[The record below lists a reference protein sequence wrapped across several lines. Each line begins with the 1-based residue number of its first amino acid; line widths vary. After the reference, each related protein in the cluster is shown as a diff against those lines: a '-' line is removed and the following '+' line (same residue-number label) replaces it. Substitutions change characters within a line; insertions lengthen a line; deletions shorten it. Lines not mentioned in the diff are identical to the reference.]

1 MSMLPTTR
9 YDERNPATNTPHEP
23 VNDVH
28 IHRYTLQQ
36 LFVPVAESKDFT
48 RKDAAKAFHP
58 TMLSVDER
66 SPQRGLIQMEKDI
79 SKGKPAG
86 ESKQLFVEREQKQ
99 EEKVAAKLAAA
110 RKAEEDAT
118 QRVRTDRYEFR
129 IKEINVDDVGA
140 TGKSRKG
147 TGVRY
152 GAPFDDRKR
161 GAIKI
166 PTSVE

>member
-9 YDERNPATNTPHEP
+9 YDERNPAANAPHEP

-66 SPQRGLIQMEKDI
+66 SPQRGLIRMEKEI
-79 SKGKPAG
+79 AKGKSAG
-86 ESKQLFVEREQKQ
+86 ESRQLFVEREQKQ

-129 IKEINVDDVGA
+129 IKEINVDDVGP